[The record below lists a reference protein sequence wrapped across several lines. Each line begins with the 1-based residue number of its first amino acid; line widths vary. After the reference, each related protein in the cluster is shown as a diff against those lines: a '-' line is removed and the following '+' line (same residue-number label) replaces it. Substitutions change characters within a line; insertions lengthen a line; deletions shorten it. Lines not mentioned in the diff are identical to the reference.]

1 MNLIDE
7 RHESSIPLRPIQKDA
22 LSSWLETQPAAVK
35 RWVESVGFEA
45 SAGRSLAIPDEQGN
59 IREVLVGV
67 GDSLWDW
74 STLPNEL
81 PAHAYHVD
89 GNLTQDESNRP
100 ALGWALGTYRFDRM
114 RTCKNKLGNE
124 PGDKERGELAWPEG
138 CDRSYVESMARATFL
153 VRDLINTPASDMGPA
168 DLAESAKA
176 AADDGG
182 ATIRILVG
190 EELLEKGF
198 PAIHAVGRAAAPDRA
213 PRLIDFTWG
222 DGGSPK
228 VTLVGKGVCFDSGG
242 LDLKPAANMKLM
254 KKDMGGGAHV
264 LGLASMIMDAKLPVR
279 LRVLIPSVENSVSGD
294 ALRPLDVVPTRKGL
308 SIEIGHT
315 DAEGRVILADALFEA
330 SSDEPD
336 LIVDFATLTGA
347 ARVAL
352 GAELPA
358 FYTNDDNVA
367 KALDKHG
374 TDLSDPLWRMPLFE
388 PYRRLIDGKVADI
401 TNSADTALGGS
412 ITAALFLQE
421 FVEPE
426 IPWLHIDL
434 MAWNTSSRPGRPEGG
449 EAMGM
454 RAVYALIAE
463 RFA

>member
-1 MNLIDE
+1 MNFIDE
-7 RHESSIPLRPIQKDA
+7 RRESSIPLRPIQTDT

-45 SAGRSLAIPDEQGN
+45 GAGRSLAIPDEEGN
-59 IREVLVGV
+59 IREVLLGV
-67 GDSLWDW
+67 SDSLWDW

-81 PAHAYHVD
+81 PAHAYHID
-89 GNLTQDESNRP
+89 SALTRDESNCA

-114 RTCKNKLGNE
+114 RASDNK
-124 PGDKERGELAWPEG
+124 KRGELAWPEG
-138 CDRSYVESMARATFL
+138 CDRSHVESTARATFL
-153 VRDLINTPASDMGPA
+153 VRDLINTPASHMGPA
-168 DLAESAKA
+168 ELAESAKA
-176 AADDGG
+176 VADDGG
-182 ATIRILVG
+182 ATIHILVG
-190 EELLEKGF
+190 DELLEKGY
-198 PAIHAVGRAAAPDRA
+198 PAIHAVGRAAATDRA

-222 DGGSPK
+222 DAESPK

-242 LDLKPAANMKLM
+242 LDLKPAASMKIM

-264 LGLASMIMDAKLPVR
+264 LGLASMIMDAKIPVR
-279 LRVLIPSVENSVSGD
+279 LRVLVPAVENSVSSN
-294 ALRPLDVVPTRKGL
+294 ALRPLDVVPTRKGI

-315 DAEGRVILADALFEA
+315 DAEGRVILADALAEA

-358 FYTNDDNVA
+358 FYTNDDDVA
-367 KALDKHG
+367 GALDKCG
-374 TDLSDPLWRMPLFE
+374 THVSDPLWRMPLFK
-388 PYRRLIDGKVADI
+388 PYRKLIDGKVADI
-401 TNSADTALGGS
+401 TNATDTALGGS

-426 IPWLHIDL
+426 ITWVHIDL

-463 RFA
+463 RFT

>member
-1 MNLIDE
+1 MNIIDE
-7 RHESSIPLRPIQKDA
+7 RHETSIPLRPIQKDA

-35 RWVESVGFEA
+35 RWVESLGFEA
-45 SAGRSLAIPDEQGN
+45 SAANARRSLAIPDEHGN
-59 IREVLVGV
+59 IREVLFLV

-74 STLPNEL
+74 STLPNDL

-89 GNLTQDESNRP
+89 AELTEDESNRA

-114 RTCKNKLGNE
+114 RASE
-124 PGDKERGELAWPEG
+124 DKERGELAWPEG
-138 CDRSYVESMARATFL
+138 CDRAHVESVARATFL

-176 AADDGG
+176 TADDGG
-182 ATIRILVG
+182 ATTHILVG
-190 EELLEKGF
+190 EELLDKGF

-222 DGGSPK
+222 DGESPK

-242 LDLKPAANMKLM
+242 LDLKPAANMKIM

-279 LRVLIPSVENSVSGD
+279 LRVLIPAVENSVSSD
-294 ALRPLDVVPTRKGL
+294 ALRPLDVVPTRKGI
-308 SIEIGHT
+308 SIEIGNT
-315 DAEGRVILADALFEA
+315 DAEGRVILADALAEA

-352 GAELPA
+352 GTELPA
-358 FYTNDDNVA
+358 FYTNDDDIA
-367 KALDKHG
+367 EALAKHG
-374 TDLSDPLWRMPLFE
+374 THVSDPLWRMPLFK
-388 PYRRLIDGKVADI
+388 PYRKLIDGKVADI
-401 TNSADTALGGS
+401 TNSANTSLGGS

-421 FVEPE
+421 FVDPE
-426 IPWLHIDL
+426 IPWVHIDL

-463 RFA
+463 RFT